1 MNANISNVVGGSG
14 SGSGYTTQ
22 NALLLTNLLKFYEQN
37 DNLDVMLQIIN
48 GHSKISLRIID
59 WFATNYAKKYFT
71 VYAINNEYSKGSR
84 RFKVYVDYKLKLKAY
99 SKKRFDPFCRWDRIT
114 IPYKNGTFI
123 QTTIGQL
130 NFFKWAIENDI
141 VQYIEQH
148 YDTIENDMNARNST
162 SKRSSSSSSSS
173 NSTAS
178 SLSSISSCDDDSNSI
193 ANEVKNEIKS
203 EKNKTRKKREELSVS
218 AIKSIK
224 TENVEVVVSFE

>member
-1 MNANISNVVGGSG
+1 MNANMNDVVG
-14 SGSGYTTQ
+14 GSGYTTQ

-37 DNLDVMLQIIN
+37 DNLDIMLQIIN

-148 YDTIENDMNARNST
+148 YETIENDMNARNST
-162 SKRSSSSSSSS
+162 SKRSSNSSTS
-173 NSTAS
+173 S
-178 SLSSISSCDDDSNSI
+178 SLSSVSSTSSSCDDDSNSI
-193 ANEVKNEIKS
+193 ANDVKNEIKS

-224 TENVEVVVSFE
+224 TEKVEVVVSFE

>member
-1 MNANISNVVGGSG
+1 MTNIHDVVG
-14 SGSGYTTQ
+14 GSGYTTQ

-37 DNLDVMLQIIN
+37 DNLNIMLQIIN

-59 WFATNYAKKYFT
+59 WFATNYGKKYFT
-71 VYAINNEYSKGSR
+71 VYTINNEYSKGSR

-148 YDTIENDMNARNST
+148 YGTIEDDMNARNST
-162 SKRSSSSSSSS
+162 SKRSSSSNS
-173 NSTAS
+173 STAS
-178 SLSSISSCDDDSNSI
+178 SLSSTSSCGEDLESI

>member
-1 MNANISNVVGGSG
+1 MTNIDDIVGS
-14 SGSGYTTQ
+14 SGYTTQ

-37 DNLDVMLQIIN
+37 GNLDVMLQIIN

-130 NFFKWAIENDI
+130 NFFKWVIENDI

-148 YDTIENDMNARNST
+148 YGTIEDDMNARNST
-162 SKRSSSSSSSS
+162 SKRSSSSNS
-173 NSTAS
+173 STAS
-178 SLSSISSCDDDSNSI
+178 SLSSISSTSSSSCGEDLDI